1 MVSSYVQAST
11 STSYDSAAA
20 SRAAGV
26 SGSGSLK
33 VTLLWDFSG
42 DIDLIVNQANGKD
55 IYYGNTSESSY
66 GAHYSGDQRGGSGSY
81 ESIRWTRPGTGTYDV
96 FVRARDIPSGGG
108 LVKVVVKNGS
118 DTTVY
123 TTKIRKTGSDFKDVR
138 ICQFSY

>member
-1 MVSSYVQAST
+1 M
-11 STSYDSAAA
+11 
-20 SRAAGV
+20 
-26 SGSGSLK
+26 
-33 VTLLWDFSG
+33 TLLWDFSG

-96 FVRARDIPSGGG
+96 FVRARHIPSGGG